1 MKKSQAPIVIGAVI
15 LIVVAGFFLKKV
27 SSSPG
32 CEGQGPCMLY
42 FYADD

>member
-15 LIVVAGFFLKKV
+15 LIVVAGFFLKV